1 MGRKKKFINKDEGV
15 KFFLVHRSQRDPL
28 YLDEN
33 LGEHVLVPADPQSH
47 KGLIDSINRLSL
59 NSKKNETEKEEIK
72 RKRLEEQQKFGIY
85 YEDDY
90 DYLQH
95 LREVD
100 NEETEMEDAKVTKI
114 GSVLIKEDDEED
126 ERDSRLKLPS
136 SVFASKYEEDVGYFN
151 QAAPDHD
158 PKIGWDP
165 DIVKILDEDPNVD
178 FDDDENELEDDFFI
192 KANNQSSKSRDI
204 DDDTSDVDS
213 NCDREH
219 YYNDDFDDEK
229 EFDRKSRFSNYSM
242 TSSVI
247 RRNEALKQLDEHFE
261 NIFAQYDDEQIGALD
276 TEEIDGFR
284 ISNDAVL
291 ESALEEFNKLMRK
304 NLYKPEKS
312 SKTSNLEA
320 VLEHE
325 ESENDCK
332 YFIYINY
339 DRFIKLITYSKY
351 SS

>member
-33 LGEHVLVPADPQSH
+33 LGEHVLVPADPDSH

-59 NSKKNETEKEEIK
+59 NSKKNETDQQEAK

-100 NEETEMEDAKVTKI
+100 DDETEMEEMKVTKV
-114 GSVLIKEDDEED
+114 GSVLIKEDDEVD
-126 ERDSRLKLPS
+126 EKDSRLKLPS

-165 DIVKILDEDPNVD
+165 DIVRILDEDPNVD
-178 FDDDENELEDDFFI
+178 FEDEDNELEDDFFI
-192 KANNQSSKSRDI
+192 KANDESAKIRGTN
-204 DDDTSDVDS
+204 DDETSDVDS
-213 NCDREH
+213 NCDKEH
-219 YYNDDFDDEK
+219 YYYNNDFDDEK
-229 EFDRKSRFSNYSM
+229 EFDKKSRFSNYSM

-247 RRNEALKQLDEHFE
+247 RRNEALKHLDEHFE
-261 NIFAQYDDEQIGALD
+261 NIFAQYDDEQIGGLD

-284 ISNDAVL
+284 NYNDAVL
-291 ESALEEFNKLMRK
+291 ESALEEFDQLMKK
-304 NLYKPEKS
+304 NYYRSEKP
-312 SKTSNLEA
+312 SKTSKLEV

-325 ESENDCK
+325 ESNDECNYIK
-332 YFIYINY
+332 FIH
-339 DRFIKLITYSKY
+339 T
-351 SS
+351 

>member
-33 LGEHVLVPADPQSH
+33 LGEHVLVPADPDSH

-100 NEETEMEDAKVTKI
+100 DEETEMEEEKVTKV
-114 GSVLIKEDDEED
+114 GSVLIKETNEED

-165 DIVKILDEDPNVD
+165 DIVRILDEDPDVEFNNED
-178 FDDDENELEDDFFI
+178 NELEDDFFI
-192 KANNQSSKSRDI
+192 KANDESSKYKTKNDGE
-204 DDDTSDVDS
+204 SDVDS
-213 NCDREH
+213 NCDRDN
-219 YYNDDFDDEK
+219 YNDDFDDEK

-247 RRNEALKQLDEHFE
+247 RRNEALRHLDEHFE
-261 NIFAQYDDEQIGALD
+261 NIFAQYDDEQVGALD
-276 TEEIDGFR
+276 TEEIDGYR
-284 ISNDAVL
+284 NCNDAVL
-291 ESALEEFNKLMRK
+291 ESALEEFNKLMQK
-304 NLYKPEKS
+304 NFYRSERPI
-312 SKTSNLEA
+312 KTSKLEA

-325 ESENDCK
+325 ESNDDCK
-332 YFIYINY
+332 YYF
-339 DRFIKLITYSKY
+339 
-351 SS
+351 